1 MRLKLGIEPDE
12 YKAMNNFKAKV
23 LDLAVSQINEH
34 TDITA
39 KYDQHKQGRTITG
52 FTFTFTF
59 KQKPSKAKN
68 NHTQRDDTT
77 GDLFSIENMSDKQI
91 QMFSKKL
98 AELPEL
104 GSKYSPI
111 GASAEQFAQIIA
123 DELKNPLLRV
133 KYSDYLKKLG
143 FKQSE

>member
-1 MRLKLGIEPDE
+1 METEKKVELSLAELRLKLGIEPDE

-59 KQKPSKAKN
+59 KQKPSKAKI
-68 NHTQRDDTT
+68 TT
-77 GDLFSIENMSDKQI
+77 HKEMI
-91 QMFSKKL
+91 QQ
-98 AELPEL
+98 A
-104 GSKYSPI
+104 I
-111 GASAEQFAQIIA
+111 CSA
-123 DELKNPLLRV
+123 LRT
-133 KYSDYLKKLG
+133 
-143 FKQSE
+143 